1 MVTVRAS
8 LLTKKGKQP
17 RGHVAELESRGG
29 VADAVGGARVE
40 LQRRGAG
47 GAERAVL
54 GGPPLERARHR
65 TADAQGGERV
75 DALRR
80 LLRRLQ
86 LEQVKG

>member
-1 MVTVRAS
+1 MASAESQIVAAARRA
-8 LLTKKGKQP
+8 LPLRRVGLP
-17 RGHVAELESRGG
+17 LVHGG
-29 VADAVGGARVE
+29 VPARGARVE

-65 TADAQGGERV
+65 TAHAQGGEGI

-86 LEQVKG
+86 LEQG